1 MADPDMTFANVLW
14 RAFGYTLPE
23 PPVIFIRS
31 VKYLMAKEGFD
42 LEWVNKPQKEG
53 LEATE

>member
-23 PPVIFIRS
+23 PPVVFIRS
-31 VKYLMAKEGFD
+31 VKYLMAKEGFS
-42 LEWVNKPQKEG
+42 LEWVNKPRKEG